1 MPRIT
6 NMYTVQ
12 KTLGPFFLIH
22 KLECVHYCVQDVT
35 HVVSRTWAT
44 FCSSWRADNNLVE
57 RGPISLTIAKSLDT
71 RRATPSRLYLVIRL
85 FPFFF
90 IRTQHFL
97 NPLLWWFFFF
107 SKKKFS
113 GLQQAW
119 KAVILVAHQ
128 TFPTFLKHYNAFRVF
143 HTSIETLITIMFLL
157 FLVYLLDM
165 VLSNICK
172 SLGFESAF
180 LPRIIGKVCDLCCLC
195 PSWVDVVCILKIN
208 RKKWLMYERYDI

>member
-12 KTLGPFFLIH
+12 KTLGLFFLIH

-35 HVVSRTWAT
+35 
-44 FCSSWRADNNLVE
+44 
-57 RGPISLTIAKSLDT
+57 
-71 RRATPSRLYLVIRL
+71 
-85 FPFFF
+85 
-90 IRTQHFL
+90 
-97 NPLLWWFFFF
+97 
-107 SKKKFS
+107 
-113 GLQQAW
+113 
-119 KAVILVAHQ
+119 
-128 TFPTFLKHYNAFRVF
+128 AFRVF

-195 PSWVDVVCILKIN
+195 PS
-208 RKKWLMYERYDI
+208 